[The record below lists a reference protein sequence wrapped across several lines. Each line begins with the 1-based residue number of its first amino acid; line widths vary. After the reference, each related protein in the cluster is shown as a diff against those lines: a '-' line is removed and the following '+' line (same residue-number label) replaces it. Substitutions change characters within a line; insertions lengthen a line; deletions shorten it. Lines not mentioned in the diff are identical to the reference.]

1 MRILISRSETDL
13 LSIRAEFKKK
23 FGKSLYSSLQVR
35 LGWFLTWS
43 PRASRL
49 TSILP
54 SLHTTEHIHAP
65 ENS

>member
-35 LGWFLTWS
+35 LAPQNFT
-43 PRASRL
+43 PHIHPCSRL
-49 TSILP
+49 HVFLP
-54 SLHTTEHIHAP
+54 WRTP
-65 ENS
+65 QVVG